1 MDLSNAIA
9 RAQMLMS
16 EEYQN
21 KMDTI
26 SMGAKKKGGA
36 GISNS
41 ELSGMEQQVF
51 GFGGNDTPSVPQ
63 VQYQQMQPQTYEQG
77 ANIDKLPEFLRESAK
92 KTPIGAGMQGNYMYS
107 EQPVPLGIP
116 TPSVTQ
122 KPVAPQVSA
131 PSVGGIDYNY
141 IKYLVETAIKE
152 NSGLLTESAA
162 GATFRGM
169 RLVEGNKFQFVDSKG
184 NVYEGVLTLKKRA
197 GTK

>member
-26 SMGAKKKGGA
+26 SMGARKKGGA

-51 GFGGNDTPSVPQ
+51 GFGGNDAPSAPQ
-63 VQYQQMQPQTYEQG
+63 AQYQQMQPQTYEQG
-77 ANIDKLPEFLRESAK
+77 ANIDKLPEFLRESVK
-92 KTPIGAGMQGNYMYS
+92 KTPIGAGMQGSYMYS
-107 EQPVPLGIP
+107 DQPVPLGIP
-116 TPSVTQ
+116 TPTVQ
-122 KPVAPQVSA
+122 KTAMPQGPA

-152 NSGLLTESAA
+152 NTGMITESAA
-162 GATFRGM
+162 GTTFRGM